1 MGKTSFLCTYS
12 ILEFLFIYLFWLCWI
27 FVAVSGLSLV
37 VLSGGYSLISVNGL
51 LIAVAPLVVEHRL

>member
-12 ILEFLFIYLFWLCWI
+12 ILEFLFIYFFWLRWI
-27 FVAVSGLSLV
+27 FVAVSGLSPV
-37 VLSGGYSLISVNGL
+37 VVRGGYSLISVNGL

>member
-27 FVAVSGLSLV
+27 FVAVNGLSLV